1 MSRRIIQMFIF
12 LTAWSMGEGGQF
24 RYGLGRGD
32 SLKVKIPAPPAIRI
46 GRATLAIEV
55 KDAAGSGAGVNAMPQ
70 GQGAPADPTV
80 PVTELQAALDQIFR
94 ESFTIVQSNGDAL
107 LRVAIVHYTPAESR
121 QETVTQKS
129 RAPAPPNPDGTAQI
143 DPQTGRPLILERT
156 IAVEQWSARGQ
167 LSVRVE
173 VVDSSG
179 ALVDGFAPQAMVRGS
194 QVISVDG
201 QDRVDRTQLPTN
213 EQVRAKLVADLVA
226 QFRPRYCPVAA
237 ETEIPLAV
245 DDGLR
250 PGNKLAKEGDYAAAS
265 KSWQDAA
272 LKKEEDEGDRLH
284 NVGTVYE
291 AQGYGTLMKQAD
303 PAQAAPY
310 FERAAQQYRAAAEH
324 DPKEKYLTR
333 ASERVRKAV
342 ALIATLKELE
352 QQRQSVLAA
361 KTNPSPWPPGAAAG
375 VVVAAAGGAVV
386 GPDPNQQQANP
397 PIGPAATSAQPFFG
411 NPVATGQT
419 QNGPPA
425 GNFPQAPPVGAPAN
439 FAPPVPAAPV
449 LDPAAQEALM
459 AALNDQRA
467 DSASE
472 TAFRQFVRLRLRSG
486 SSGNGPMG
494 DDVKQQVESTGPLAY
509 SLSALQA
516 RRVVHQEAQAWAAL
530 QPKITV
536 YRDTFAAFA
545 QDGKMSAEERAALRT
560 LAKNLSLTEADV
572 KSIESGVKFTE

>member
-1 MSRRIIQMFIF
+1 MSRRIIQLFVF
-12 LTAWSMGEGGQF
+12 LTAWSTGEGGQF

-55 KDAAGSGAGVNAMPQ
+55 KDAAGSAAAINAMPQ
-70 GQGAPADPTV
+70 GQGTPADPTV
-80 PVTELQAALDQIFR
+80 PVSELQAALDQIFR

-129 RAPAPPNPDGTAQI
+129 RAAAPPNPDGTAQI

-156 IAVEQWSARGQ
+156 ISVEQWSARGQ

-179 ALVDGFAPQAMVRGS
+179 ALIDGFAPQAVVRGS

-201 QDRVDRTQLPTN
+201 QDRVDRTQLPTS

-226 QFRPRYCPVAA
+226 QFRPRYCPAAA

-250 PGNKLAKEGDYAAAS
+250 AGNKLAKEGDYAAAS

-303 PAQAAPY
+303 PALAGPY

-342 ALIATLKELE
+342 ALIASLKELE
-352 QQRQSVLAA
+352 QKRQSVLAA
-361 KTNPSPWPPGAAAG
+361 KTNPSPWPPGAAAAG
-375 VVVAAAGGAVV
+375 AVVVAAGGAVV
-386 GPDPNQQQANP
+386 WPDPNQQASP
-397 PIGPAATSAQPFFG
+397 TFFG
-411 NPVATGQT
+411 NPVPTGQA

-425 GNFPQAPPVGAPAN
+425 AASAN
-439 FAPPVPAAPV
+439 FAPPPAAAI
-449 LDPAAQEALM
+449 DPAAQEALTV
-459 AALNDQRA
+459 ALNDLRA
-467 DSASE
+467 DSAPE
-472 TAFRQFVRLRLRSG
+472 TVFRQFVRLRLRSG
-486 SSGNGPMG
+486 NGPVG
-494 DDVKQQVESTGPLAY
+494 DEVKQQVESTGPLAY
-509 SLSALQA
+509 GLSALQA
-516 RRVVHQEAQAWAAL
+516 KRVVYQEAQAWAAL
-530 QPKITV
+530 QPKISV

-560 LAKNLSLTEADV
+560 LAKNLSLIESDL
-572 KSIESGVKFTE
+572 KSIESSLNFIE